1 MRLQRR
7 TQKKSGV
14 SRVSIPDLSD
24 REEITIGVLFRLSY
38 NPLFLTRSDVARAKK
53 TGDKCTLY

>member
-1 MRLQRR
+1 
-7 TQKKSGV
+7 
-14 SRVSIPDLSD
+14 VSIPDLSD